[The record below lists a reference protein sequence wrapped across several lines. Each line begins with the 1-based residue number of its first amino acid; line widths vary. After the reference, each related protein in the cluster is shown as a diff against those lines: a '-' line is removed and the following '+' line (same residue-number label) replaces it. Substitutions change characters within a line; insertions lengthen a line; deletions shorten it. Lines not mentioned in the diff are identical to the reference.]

1 MEKYPKSV
9 SIYKTKKIFEQMEK
23 SIYKIHY
30 EKGKYSI
37 GFFCYIKNENKN
49 IPVLIMDKILLK
61 SKNQKKIIISINNK
75 NKYIE
80 FGDIIFTN
88 KNYNFAIIEV
98 KENMISNL
106 SFLDL
111 DDNLYEKDSEMYYYL
126 ETIYIIH
133 FNNKDKN
140 ISVSYST
147 LNNINNSKIK
157 YSCNLFPHSNFSPV
171 FNLSNNKIIGIN
183 ECNSI
188 YDNKGIF
195 LKMVIKNFINSYKT
209 KKNILNKIYRIT
221 NNNNNIINIIVDA
234 TNFKEKEKIFF
245 LENYKFQDK
254 EGKFHFHDNL
264 KELNDNNTELF
275 INNKKVPY

>member
-1 MEKYPKSV
+1 MEKYPKSI
-9 SIYKTKKIFEQMEK
+9 SIYKTKKIFEQMDK

-30 EKGKYSI
+30 EKGKCSI
-37 GFFCYIKNENKN
+37 GFFCYIKSENKN

-61 SKNQKKIIISINNK
+61 SKSQKNIIISINNK

-88 KNYNFAIIEV
+88 KNYNFVIIEV

-111 DDNLYEKDSEMYYYL
+111 DDSLYEKDSEMYYYL

-140 ISVSYST
+140 ISVSYGT

-183 ECNSI
+183 KCNSI
-188 YDNKGIF
+188 YDNKGIVF
-195 LKMVIKNFINSYKT
+195 KMVIKNFINYYKT

-221 NNNNNIINIIVDA
+221 SNNNNIINIIVED
-234 TNFKEKEKIFF
+234 TNFKKKEKIFF
-245 LENYKFQDK
+245 LDNYKFQDK

-264 KELNDNNTELF
+264 KELNDNNT
-275 INNKKVPY
+275 